1 MKSLM
6 VRKAWIAFLIL
17 ALCLHVGAATAVV
30 YGTLRAPHPFRHP
43 VAWGMV
49 LVFVLFS
56 AADCF
61 AIHRRRVD
69 DDDGESL
76 RLGL

>member
-1 MKSLM
+1 M

-17 ALCLHVGAATAVV
+17 ALCLHVGAATAVA
-30 YGTLRAPHPFRHP
+30 YGTLSALHPFRYS
-43 VAWGMV
+43 VAWGIV
-49 LVFVLFS
+49 LIFILFTV
-56 AADCF
+56 ADCI
-61 AIHRRRVD
+61 AIHRRLT